1 MCKKILFAVTLAAGL
16 IVALTAIA
24 LAQDTDVPTDK
35 GAYSPMAAPNTIMY
49 QGRLTTAAGAPIT
62 DTVTVTFGIYA
73 STSGGTALWQGAWL
87 LHPDANGIISQ
98 EIGTIPDTV
107 FTGSQRYLQITVRS
121 DPAMSP
127 RQTITSAPYSMSTR
141 PTATQST
148 YGFQFVTYKSTSPSA
163 PIAFGFISSDGSV
176 ISGTGNFTASW
187 NSGTKRYEITITSQS
202 YFYNTYTTVIT
213 PSGSPELFQTGSVS
227 GMLLVYVYRL

>member
-1 MCKKILFAVTLAAGL
+1 MGKKILFTVMLAAGL
-16 IVALTAIA
+16 MVAFTATA
-24 LAQDTDVPTDK
+24 VAQENDASLDK
-35 GAYSPMAAPNTIMY
+35 MGAMATFTSPNTIMY
-49 QGRLTTAAGAPIT
+49 QGRLTTATGTPIT

-73 STSGGTALWQGAWL
+73 AYSGGTPLWQGAWL

-98 EIGTIPDTV
+98 ELGTIPDTV
-107 FTGSQRYLQITVRS
+107 FTGPVRYMQLTVR
-121 DPAMSP
+121 DEVMTP

-187 NSGTKRYEITITSQS
+187 NSSAKRYEITISGQS
-202 YFYNTYTTVIT
+202 YYYNTYSTVVT
-213 PSGSPELFQTGSVS
+213 PSGSPELYQTSSVS